1 MFCPIRAQCRFVFIT
16 NSNSQG
22 ALYAWFPLISKS
34 ALAAFHNSS
43 KLQLVH
49 MVGRVRGKDVDWSP
63 CTGAPLLSGQPAEK
77 YTLRLSHRPSPC
89 CNLITNTKRSEAQNI
104 SAPIVFISGL
114 GFSENLISHY
124 LGIWFFYS
132 LEIVQGQLLK
142 LLTRSLPVVELRQNT
157 VNWPV

>member
-49 MVGRVRGKDVDWSP
+49 MVGRVRGKGVGWSP
-63 CTGAPLLSGQPAEK
+63 CTRAPLLSGQPAEK
-77 YTLRLSHRPSPC
+77 YTWRLSHRPSPTP
-89 CNLITNTKRSEAQNI
+89 LQLAYQHHQEKWGA
-104 SAPIVFISGL
+104 
-114 GFSENLISHY
+114 ENKCSHR
-124 LGIWFFYS
+124 LHIWFRIFWKSDLSSFGILIFSFSWEVNKGHLCHYGWFS
-132 LEIVQGQLLK
+132 RAQTY
-142 LLTRSLPVVELRQNT
+142 LTKNFE
-157 VNWPV
+157 